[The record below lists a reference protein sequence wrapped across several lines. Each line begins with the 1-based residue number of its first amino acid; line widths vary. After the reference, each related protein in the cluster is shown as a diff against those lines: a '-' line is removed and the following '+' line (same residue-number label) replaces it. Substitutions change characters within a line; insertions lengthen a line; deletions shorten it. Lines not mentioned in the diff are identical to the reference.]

1 MAKPKYQKGQVLT
14 GVEAQKFLQENP
26 DYGYDVVDE
35 TGSVLGS
42 EQGKSKSYGIL
53 DDIGAAILSP
63 VADISTGTAEQLRQ
77 KYQTDTGKL
86 EGGEEYEPQFMSK
99 DEWDQYVQNPLGKN
113 LQNVAGM
120 ATFFIP
126 AGKGVVGLAKAGAV
140 AGGLSGFSQSDL
152 REGDVLS
159 DIAQGTLIGGGTGL
173 ALGAAGKGIQKLSQ
187 KLSGGADDAAKL
199 AGQYDDILKAPDLAD
214 SASLGTTSAKPFNN
228 ALNKLSSTIDNI
240 DDPLQRQQVQQFV
253 DRIAPAAKGGLED
266 AADVLSTVKSIY
278 GISPADDLAGE
289 VVEQTA
295 RGVERAGEKGT
306 TKLGD
311 KLRQAAG
318 EREQVAL
325 NKAVG
330 TRAANTGAGLRGA
343 DLERAAIDAAK
354 DPDIWTGGA
363 IKSAEDLNKLGTNIL
378 NKYGDEVS
386 RVSQQLSDD
395 GVVIALDDI
404 TGPLKQQLAQETN
417 ERLRTPIQNVLDEVT
432 QEFSG
437 RTAITPAEL
446 YRAKQGWGKIANFLD
461 DTGKSVRSVYG
472 DAYHTANDALDAAFD
487 AANMPGFRDL
497 NRKVEAGLKMQKW
510 AEQATTKARP
520 GMTATDMLQDAMGM
534 GGLAGAGT
542 GLAVGGPV
550 GAAIGYGTSKFA
562 QSAAGERLV
571 GKVLNKAA
579 DVVDFLGGK
588 SSIPLPRNL
597 KIDTTRLNGAMS
609 ALSNNETVKK
619 ATEIASKVVNS
630 PVTQRLGPI
639 AAVGMSMQEGEP
651 VSPDTAAEGVIQ
663 EQQMI
668 VEQAIQNGQDPQIAM
683 ANAYAATAP
692 SDNTIYTAEVLAND
706 PDMLSRALS
715 DPVTASIVFQMAGYD
730 AKESAQMLQLM
741 GLTPDGEED
750 SKEAKDKGK
759 MNNAVAEMERLY
771 GVGTDKSLSLGD
783 VTVGIQG
790 LLGRGGR
797 EVAKVTD
804 QDFNN
809 RLTAYNQMAAMAAG
823 LINQARGA
831 GTLNEGEFQTM
842 MKNIPNEYSSEQQ
855 ARDWFSN
862 VKLVLTGNNTG
873 SSDMDY
879 DSMDEEM
886 LAML

>member
-1 MAKPKYQKGQVLT
+1 MAQPKYQKGQLLT
-14 GVEAQKFLQENP
+14 GAEAQKFLQDNP
-26 DYGYDVVDE
+26 DYGYDVVDDS
-35 TGSVLGS
+35 GNVLQS
-42 EQGKSKSYGIL
+42 TQGQSKSYGIL

-77 KYQTDTGKL
+77 KYQTDTGHIK
-86 EGGEEYEPQFMSK
+86 EGDEYQPQFMSK

-126 AGKGVVGLAKAGAV
+126 AGKGITGLMKAGAI

-159 DIAQGTLIGGGTGL
+159 DIAKGTLIGGGTGL
-173 ALGAAGKGIQKLSQ
+173 ALGVAGKGLEKLTN

-199 AGQYDDILKAPDLAD
+199 ASQYDDIINAPDLGAG
-214 SASLGTTSAKPFNN
+214 ANSAKPFNN
-228 ALNKLSSTIDNI
+228 AFNKLSSTLDNL
-240 DDPLQRQQVQQFV
+240 DDPLQRQQLQQFV
-253 DRIAPAAKGGLED
+253 DRIAPAAQGGLED
-266 AADVLSTVKSIY
+266 AADVIAAAKSIY
-278 GISPADDLAGE
+278 GVTPSITDDVAK
-289 VVEQTA
+289 VAEQAT
-295 RGVERAGEKGT
+295 RGVEQAGEKGS

-311 KLRQAAG
+311 KLRQAAN

-330 TRAANTGAGLRGA
+330 TRASNAGAGMRGA

-354 DPDIWTGGA
+354 DPDVWSKGV
-363 IKSAEDLNKLGTNIL
+363 IKSAQDLDELGGNIL
-378 NKYGDEVS
+378 SKYGDEVS
-386 RVSQQLSDD
+386 RVSQQLTDD
-395 GVVIALDDI
+395 GALIALDDI

-417 ERLRTPIQNVLDEVT
+417 ERLRTPIQNVLDEIS

-437 RTAITPAEL
+437 RTSISPSEL

-472 DAYHTANDALDAAFD
+472 DAYHAANDALEATFD
-487 AANMPGFRDL
+487 AASMPGFRDL

-510 AEQATTKARP
+510 AEQAGTKARP
-520 GMTATDMLQDAMGM
+520 GMTVTDMLQDAMGM

-542 GLAVGGPV
+542 GFAVGGPV
-550 GAAIGYGTSKFA
+550 GAAAGYGISKFS

-571 GKVLNKAA
+571 GKVFNKAA

-588 SSIPLPRNL
+588 SSIPLPKNL
-597 KIDTTRLNGAMS
+597 NIDTTRLNNAIS
-609 ALSNNETVKK
+609 ALSNNETVQK
-619 ATEIASKVVNS
+619 AAQIASKVVNS
-630 PVTQRLGPI
+630 PITQRLGPV
-639 AAVGMSMQEGEP
+639 AAVGASMQAGEP
-651 VSPDTAAEGVIQ
+651 VSPDTAAEGIIQ
-663 EQQMI
+663 DQQMM

-692 SDNTIYTAEVLAND
+692 SDNTIYTAEVLASD

-715 DPVTASIVFQMAGYD
+715 DPVSASIVFQMAGYD

-741 GLTPDGEED
+741 GLTPSDDES
-750 SKEAKDKGK
+750 SKEAKDKAK

-771 GVGTDKSLSLGD
+771 GVGTDQTLSLGD

-797 EVAKVTD
+797 EIAKVTD
-804 QDFNN
+804 QNFNN

-855 ARDWFSN
+855 ARDWFKN
-862 VKLVLTGNNTG
+862 VKLVLG
-873 SSDMDY
+873 SSGGSSSTDY
-879 DSMDEEM
+879 DALDQEM